1 MKCYV
6 DNVDNSVDNFCDVK
20 KFLKNFKKVIDK
32 VQKVWYNNKWSRED
46 YKYKKK
52 GGIWIWEKLHIQ
64 N

>member
-1 MKCYV
+1 MWII
-6 DNVDNSVDNFCDVK
+6 FMQK

-32 VQKVWYNNKWSRED
+32 VQKVWYNDKWSRED